1 MTKYIPETAQLNDV
15 VMTGEE
21 LMDST
26 NAVVRTFSDQF
37 DTPVHYAGDG
47 AATDGNH
54 VYLPSVPQNAEIT
67 LRQSLVMGGFA
78 NHETLHK
85 LMTDFDKIQ
94 PRFRKWH
101 EEGKKFTKAMNNAI
115 EDVRIENGGRVLYNG
130 IAKAIDKTAREVNRK
145 FIDEVYPQA
154 PEVVNDWRRVGPV
167 AVTWAGRKALGYP
180 DPSNQEALD
189 LLPPDIRKRAERVAK
204 LAMGLDTGVRG
215 MANLDQR
222 AAHNGS
228 WKAVLLAER
237 LTRELEKEE
246 REREE
251 EENSDDPRPINPDD
265 EPGDNEDINEANIGD
280 EDGDRTEE
288 QDDGTGDSGQE
299 GEEGSDEGEE
309 EREGVSSGEDT
320 QEEGDDGLDDDDTTG
335 GISAGADEER
345 EEEPDPVDHE
355 LNQAARAV
363 ADEINSD
370 PSQYRVFNPTGDKVY
385 ENFGRDEDRSV
396 YESMKREAGGALATI
411 RRKLERVLLAAKRSY
426 WENGKPSGKLDV
438 RRNATKIVQYNSN
451 VFRRRQTEQAVNSA
465 LSILVDQSGS
475 MWWDKTRLAAD
486 TTIAV
491 CEALESSQTPIEVI
505 GHYTFNC
512 VDTKDV
518 QSDQLNE
525 AYRKWNE
532 QPESFEGSRKA
543 RIKALRAFMAKEF
556 PYGRLENIA
565 YHIHKNFDTPLSMCR
580 KELGALRRIN
590 DGANADADAILF
602 TAKRLLARDEERKV
616 LLVLSDGAPAWN
628 SMTHDTDQMTRDA
641 VQWCIEQGITVI
653 GIGILDHSVSNYYPS
668 YVVVTNLEDFAK
680 TYINVVADAVLG
692 RSTQAS
698 NLMNTGVTRATKM

>member
-47 AATDGNH
+47 AATDGNN

-85 LMTDFDKIQ
+85 LMTNFDKIQ

-154 PEVVNDWRRVGPV
+154 PEVVSDWRRIGPV

-228 WKAVLLAER
+228 WKAVLLAEK

-251 EENSDDPRPINPDD
+251 DENGDDPRPINPGDELGDD
-265 EPGDNEDINEANIGD
+265 VDTNDANTGD

-299 GEEGSDEGEE
+299 EQEDGQEESDGGS
-309 EREGVSSGEDT
+309 SSEDT
-320 QEEGDDGLDDDDTTG
+320 EEEGDDGLDEDDTTG
-335 GISAGADEER
+335 GISAGANEER

-385 ENFGRDEDRSV
+385 ENFGRDRDRAV
-396 YESMKREAGGALATI
+396 YEGMKREAGGALATI

-486 TTIAV
+486 TTVAV

-505 GHYTFNC
+505 GHYTFDC
-512 VDTKDV
+512 VDTKNIKNE
-518 QSDQLNE
+518 QLNE
-525 AYRKWNE
+525 AYEKWHK
-532 QPESFEGSRKA
+532 QPQAVQGSRKA
-543 RIKALRAFMAKEF
+543 RMAALKEFMAKEF
-556 PYGRLENIA
+556 PYGRLDNIA

-616 LLVLSDGAPAWN
+616 LLVLSDGAPAWH
-628 SMTHDTDQMTRDA
+628 SITHDTDQMTRDA

-668 YVVVTNLEDFAK
+668 YVVVSDLEEFAK

-692 RSTQAS
+692 RSNQAS
-698 NLMNTGVTRATKM
+698 NLMNTGVTRATRM

>member
-47 AATDGNH
+47 AATDGNN

-101 EEGKKFTKAMNNAI
+101 DEGKKFTKAMNNAI

-189 LLPPDIRKRAERVAK
+189 LLPPDIRKRANRVAK

-251 EENSDDPRPINPDD
+251 EENGDDPRPINPGD
-265 EPGDNEDINEANIGD
+265 EPGDSEDINEANTGD

-299 GEEGSDEGEE
+299 EQEDGQEESEGS
-309 EREGVSSGEDT
+309 SSGEDT
-320 QEEGDDGLDDDDTTG
+320 EEEGDDGLDEDDTTG

-370 PSQYRVFNPTGDKVY
+370 PTQYRVFNPTGDKVY
-385 ENFGRDEDRSV
+385 ENFGRDGDRSV
-396 YESMKREAGGALATI
+396 YEGMKREAGGALATI

-438 RRNATKIVQYNSN
+438 RRNASKIVQYNPN

-475 MWWDKTRLAAD
+475 MWYDKTRLAAD
-486 TTIAV
+486 TTVAV

-505 GHYTFNC
+505 GHYTFDC
-512 VDTKDV
+512 VDTKDI
-518 QSDQLNE
+518 QREQLNE
-525 AYRKWNE
+525 VRRKFHE
-532 QPESFEGSRKA
+532 LPEAAQGRSHKAQRKA
-543 RIKALRAFMAKEF
+543 IRAFMAKEF

-580 KELGALRRIN
+580 KELGALRRVN

-616 LLVLSDGAPAWN
+616 LLVLSDGAPAWS

-668 YVVVTNLEDFAK
+668 YVVVSDLEEFAK

-692 RSTQAS
+692 RSNQAS
-698 NLMNTGVTRATKM
+698 NLMKTGVSRGTKM

>member
-47 AATDGNH
+47 AATDGNN

-251 EENSDDPRPINPDD
+251 EENGDDPRPINPGD
-265 EPGDNEDINEANIGD
+265 EPGDSEDINEANIGD
-280 EDGDRTEE
+280 EDE
-288 QDDGTGDSGQE
+288 QETGSGEQTDEGQEDDGDAKV
-299 GEEGSDEGEE
+299 DDGEE
-309 EREGVSSGEDT
+309 EP
-320 QEEGDDGLDDDDTTG
+320 TG
-335 GISAGADEER
+335 
-345 EEEPDPVDHE
+345 EEEKM
-355 LNQAARAV
+355 ARLV
-363 ADEINSD
+363 A
-370 PSQYRVFNPTGDKVY
+370 TLK
-385 ENFGRDEDRSV
+385 
-396 YESMKREAGGALATI
+396 K
-411 RRKLERVLLAAKRSY
+411 
-426 WENGKPSGKLDV
+426 NG
-438 RRNATKIVQYNSN
+438 
-451 VFRRRQTEQAVNSA
+451 
-465 LSILVDQSGS
+465 
-475 MWWDKTRLAAD
+475 
-486 TTIAV
+486 
-491 CEALESSQTPIEVI
+491 
-505 GHYTFNC
+505 
-512 VDTKDV
+512 
-518 QSDQLNE
+518 
-525 AYRKWNE
+525 
-532 QPESFEGSRKA
+532 
-543 RIKALRAFMAKEF
+543 
-556 PYGRLENIA
+556 
-565 YHIHKNFDTPLSMCR
+565 
-580 KELGALRRIN
+580 
-590 DGANADADAILF
+590 
-602 TAKRLLARDEERKV
+602 
-616 LLVLSDGAPAWN
+616 
-628 SMTHDTDQMTRDA
+628 
-641 VQWCIEQGITVI
+641 
-653 GIGILDHSVSNYYPS
+653 
-668 YVVVTNLEDFAK
+668 
-680 TYINVVADAVLG
+680 
-692 RSTQAS
+692 
-698 NLMNTGVTRATKM
+698 LMMD